1 MKRSVAPND
10 GLRPATQARLLLRWV
25 AIAAI
30 VVLIVLAYFL
40 LGAPAGAQ
48 ELPIRT

>member
-1 MKRSVAPND
+1 MKPPVSPQD

-30 VVLIVLAYFL
+30 VILIVLAYFL
-40 LGAPAGAQ
+40 LGAPAGAGFGVNG
-48 ELPIRT
+48 